1 MYRILASLVLLLW
14 SIAPPL
20 AAQCEEELVL
30 DGSEPIASFDQ
41 DSTGHW
47 WAITTPYEDLRT
59 LWVDGVKFG
68 PYRVVE
74 RPVFAP
80 DGSGWAT
87 SVVAADRTI
96 RRLDQDGE
104 GSVDGTGLSQISY
117 AFAGG
122 RPWMVLHDVTRSTI
136 TNGERAYEATGL
148 IGRYV
153 LDPLGTVCWYAVQ
166 RGSGSVLV
174 RNGVDVLQADEIML
188 GGVWADGRPVMALRY
203 GLQWEVRIGD
213 QELATNLTIVRDLTV
228 NQLGTVMACVAAR
241 PDGQVRAM
249 MYTDEYIEPW
259 YGPALESVMGLRL
272 NPWEPL
278 VAYRGI
284 QRGIVSIYYNAA
296 DYPAGTAHGPVSFS
310 HDGAK
315 MVYMARD
322 DVEFIA
328 IDGKRY
334 VVRNRI
340 QTTAPVAIDPAT
352 LTIAYSTNTNMI
364 VWRPESDEVRF
375 ARLCDRMGQT
385 VYDRTTRSFVALGA
399 FGQRLFRITCRP

>member
-1 MYRILASLVLLLW
+1 
-14 SIAPPL
+14 
-20 AAQCEEELVL
+20 
-30 DGSEPIASFDQ
+30 
-41 DSTGHW
+41 
-47 WAITTPYEDLRT
+47 
-59 LWVDGVKFG
+59 
-68 PYRVVE
+68 
-74 RPVFAP
+74 
-80 DGSGWAT
+80 
-87 SVVAADRTI
+87 
-96 RRLDQDGE
+96 
-104 GSVDGTGLSQISY
+104 
-117 AFAGG
+117 
-122 RPWMVLHDVTRSTI
+122 
-136 TNGERAYEATGL
+136 
-148 IGRYV
+148 
-153 LDPLGTVCWYAVQ
+153 
-166 RGSGSVLV
+166 
-174 RNGVDVLQADEIML
+174 
-188 GGVWADGRPVMALRY
+188 
-203 GLQWEVRIGD
+203 
-213 QELATNLTIVRDLTV
+213 
-228 NQLGTVMACVAAR
+228 
-241 PDGQVRAM
+241 M